1 MLSGNMPNVLQQSP
15 VQIPETNLAG
25 VARNVKPKSAARAP
39 EGPVPSRTLR
49 NELERRLEGQR
60 LTPAHRRITQ
70 ILVDHAADIG
80 FLTSMELA
88 ELANVSQPS
97 VSRFAVALGFDG
109 FLDMRR
115 ALRSFAEPATISSG
129 AGPNANK
136 YQAAV
141 AAEARNVAELSE
153 QLGDLERIRAFGKA
167 LAESSPLVTLGIRAS
182 AGLATQFS
190 YFAAKVH
197 PDVRP
202 ISNGGSF
209 AEDQLEQAYAAGA
222 KCVLAFAM
230 PLYPRETIQALQF
243 ARQLGFKLAV
253 VSDPAFP
260 SQGVVPDYSLSARI
274 HSTLVFDS
282 YAASTFL
289 VTVLLDA
296 MCDAMP
302 ERAESRLEAGDR
314 SSLRRKVFIR

>member
-1 MLSGNMPNVLQQSP
+1 MPNLL
-15 VQIPETNLAG
+15 QIPVRVSENNLAG
-25 VARNVKPKSAARAP
+25 VTRKPKSKSAAPAEDRPADP
-39 EGPVPSRTLR
+39 WSLR

-70 ILVDHAADIG
+70 ILVEHAADIG

-88 ELANVSQPS
+88 DLANVSQPS

-109 FLDMRR
+109 FLEMRR
-115 ALRSFAEPATISSG
+115 TLRTFAEPVSLSPG

-136 YQAAV
+136 YQAAA
-141 AAEARNVAELSE
+141 AAEARNVAELAE
-153 QLGDLERIRAFGKA
+153 QLNDAERVKAFGKV
-167 LAESSPLVTLGIRAS
+167 LAESTPLVTLGIRAS
-182 AGLATQFS
+182 AGLATQFA

-197 PDVRP
+197 PDVRL

-209 AEDQLEQAYAAGA
+209 AEDLLEQAKEAGA

-230 PLYPRETIQALQF
+230 PLYPRETIQALQL
-243 ARQLGFKLAV
+243 ARQLGFQLAV

-260 SQGVVPDYSLSARI
+260 AQGVVPDFSLSARI
-274 HSTLVFDS
+274 HSSLVFDS
-282 YAASTFL
+282 LAASTVL
-289 VTVLLDA
+289 VSVLLDA

-302 ERAESRLEAGDR
+302 ERAEKRLEAGDR
-314 SSLRRKVFIR
+314 SSIRRKVFVR